1 MTSDRDELG
10 RIKPGF
16 KPSPEHLEKMAEGR
30 RAGSKARAEVELND
44 NLLALGF
51 TGPPFPAD
59 IVTLGKL
66 FVEGKGGSVSA
77 YNKLLALS
85 PTRRE
90 EVGVWDADS
99 GDPCPTCQGESGDT
113 LSKLCVKHDGLLDAI
128 LKYTDIELE
137 KLKGDIDVEDPE

>member
-1 MTSDRDELG
+1 MSGKRDELG
-10 RIKPGF
+10 KFIPGGTL
-16 KPSPEHLEKMAEGR
+16 SPEHIEKMKEGR
-30 RAGSKARAEVELND
+30 KTAKEARGEVELNA

-59 IVTLGKL
+59 ILTLGKL

-90 EVGVWDADS
+90 EIGVYDPES
-99 GDPCPTCQGESGDT
+99 GEPCPVCLGQSGET
-113 LSKLCVKHDGLLDAI
+113 LSKIEAKHPGFIDMV
-128 LKYTDIELE
+128 LKYTED
-137 KLKGDIDVEDPE
+137 LKGETE

>member
-30 RAGSKARAEVELND
+30 RVGSKARKEVELND

-59 IVTLGKL
+59 ILTLGKL

-90 EVGVWDADS
+90 ELALWDADS
-99 GDPCPTCQGESGDT
+99 GEPCPVCDGASGDT
-113 LSKLCVKHDGLLDAI
+113 LSKMEAKYPGFVDMI
-128 LKYTDIELE
+128 LAWTEEQDT
-137 KLKGDIDVEDPE
+137 VTEDS